1 MTSPSSRSHG
11 EGFLGCGCQSSHIP
25 TSCEE
30 EDDTILESG
39 GTVPSSPF
47 PSTPLVPFWPLI
59 GRHHPHLVMLCP
71 VSLRPVLICLSLEFY
86 SLSMCTAVI
95 NINPQT
101 RALLIGR
108 YRLPNLDI
116 LVLWTRSAPYS
127 MLAYSVSLVC
137 IASLY
142 YTLIFLSRF

>member
-1 MTSPSSRSHG
+1 
-11 EGFLGCGCQSSHIP
+11 
-25 TSCEE
+25 
-30 EDDTILESG
+30 
-39 GTVPSSPF
+39 
-47 PSTPLVPFWPLI
+47 
-59 GRHHPHLVMLCP
+59 MLCP
-71 VSLRPVLICLSLEFY
+71 VSLRPVLICLSLEF

-127 MLAYSVSLVC
+127 ILAYSVSLVC
-137 IASLY
+137 VASLY